1 MSVVKEMLRY
11 KINIASF
18 WWEEVRTQFTVLVG
32 CACAMQVIATER
44 MAHCLMAHG
53 GEIWPRQPAVLY
65 CVRTRIHVQT
75 YVWQYTKCPIS
86 PVVSPV
92 VVGLEDLLETA
103 SDVVEDYCLKR
114 LEGPLTTVLEEEEQT
129 GAVGGDRPQASG
141 GGSSSM
147 VVVQRVLLVTV

>member
-1 MSVVKEMLRY
+1 MQLSLLAYWLRSSR
-11 KINIASF
+11 NNF
-18 WWEEVRTQFTVLVG
+18 
-32 CACAMQVIATER
+32 
-44 MAHCLMAHG
+44 
-53 GEIWPRQPAVLY
+53 
-65 CVRTRIHVQT
+65 
-75 YVWQYTKCPIS
+75 PIS